1 MKILLS
7 SAKTMGPCPISGTQ
21 NPHFL
26 EDAIKFHAK
35 MAKWSLKKIADYHG
49 TSPALSAKVA
59 AGIAAW
65 DGAKHGILGQ
75 AALGSFQGEAFAK
88 LDVGSLA
95 PPVQKLALS
104 SVYIGSGLYG
114 LLRGSDGIQPY
125 RLDMDQ
131 KWGTKS
137 LRAHWTRKISS
148 WLKEELAGAPLV
160 NLASAEYAD
169 ALDRTGMHWI
179 DVDFFQES
187 GGKRKAVSVFSKQA
201 RGLMARHLC
210 EHYAAG
216 VEAISTFSAE
226 GYTLDSSA
234 SSPTHFVFVR

>member
-1 MKILLS
+1 R
-7 SAKTMGPCPISGTQ
+7 P
-21 NPHFL
+21 
-26 EDAIKFHAK
+26 
-35 MAKWSLKKIADYHG
+35 
-49 TSPALSAKVA
+49 
-59 AGIAAW
+59 
-65 DGAKHGILGQ
+65 
-75 AALGSFQGEAFAK
+75 ALGSFQGEAFAK

-95 PPVQKLALS
+95 PDVQKLALS

-137 LRAHWTRKISS
+137 LRAHWTKKISA

-210 EHYAAG
+210 EQYAAG
-216 VEAISTFSAE
+216 VNAIPTFSAE
-226 GYTLDSSA
+226 GYSLDTEV

>member
-7 SAKTMGPCPISGTQ
+7 SAKTMGPCLISGTQ

-26 EDAIKFHAK
+26 EDAIKLNAK

-65 DGAKHGILGQ
+65 DAGIHSDLGA

-88 LDVGSLA
+88 LDIASLTPDA
-95 PPVQKLALS
+95 QNTALS
-104 SVYIGSGLYG
+104 SIYIGSGLYG
-114 LLRGSDGIQPY
+114 LLRGSDCIQPY

-137 LRAHWTRKISS
+137 LRAHWTKKISA

-210 EHYAAG
+210 EQHAAG
-216 VEAISTFSAE
+216 VDAIPAFSAE
-226 GYTLDSSA
+226 GYRLDTAA
-234 SSPTHFVFVR
+234 SSPGHFVFVR

>member
-1 MKILLS
+1 M
-7 SAKTMGPCPISGTQ
+7 
-21 NPHFL
+21 
-26 EDAIKFHAK
+26 
-35 MAKWSLKKIADYHG
+35 
-49 TSPALSAKVA
+49 
-59 AGIAAW
+59 
-65 DGAKHGILGQ
+65 
-75 AALGSFQGEAFAK
+75 
-88 LDVGSLA
+88 
-95 PPVQKLALS
+95 
-104 SVYIGSGLYG
+104 
-114 LLRGSDGIQPY
+114 RGSDGIQPY

-137 LRAHWTRKISS
+137 LRAHWTRKISA

-210 EHYAAG
+210 EHYEEG
-216 VEAISTFSAE
+216 PDAISRFSAE
-226 GYTLDSSA
+226 GYALDSLA
-234 SSPTHFVFVR
+234 SSPRHFVFVR